1 VAVAVAEAIIVAAA
15 AKVIVTSAA
24 AVRGGVLRVV
34 EVVVAA
40 AAAVVVEVV
49 EVTAHSQ
56 HSKAQQSTAATTI
69 ANASILEHVTLT
81 CVLKHIVRF
90 LNVLNFASCNN
101 QIMLF
106 DARLTISYACAAMKA
121 VPDFRNTTNSKCTN
135 VDKFDKCFDTDK
147 WSVPNNKYKHE
158 QIDATTTGK
167 TQETA
172 HLTQLLQRHE
182 SEPEN

>member
-1 VAVAVAEAIIVAAA
+1 MGM
-15 AKVIVTSAA
+15 KHW
-24 AVRGGVLRVV
+24 GV
-34 EVVVAA
+34 VVVAA
-40 AAAVVVEVV
+40 AAAAAAAVAVAVAVAAAVGAAAAAAAAVVEVV

-69 ANASILEHVTLT
+69 ANASILEHVPLT

-121 VPDFRNTTNSKCTN
+121 VPDFRNTTNSKCAK

-147 WSVPNNKYKHE
+147 WSVPNNNKYKHE